1 MSIQS
6 EIDRIAQA
14 KYYIAQA
21 IEDKGVEVPTDA
33 RLSNLH
39 SYIGAIQVSAGGI
52 GENLGVFN
60 TKGGVIDTTVAFGT
74 RSFSG
79 LVAVSDAFSVVAV
92 GTRGFSVRASHWV
105 SNVVASSGMEPAE
118 GWLTFQAE
126 SGNVR
131 MTWVICPDGS
141 MPDRMFTLY
150 GIG

>member
-60 TKGGVIDTTVAFGT
+60 TKGGVIDTPIGFGN
-74 RSFSG
+74 RVFSG
-79 LVAVSDAFSVVAV
+79 LVAVSDGFICVAAGTFGYSVAS
-92 GTRGFSVRASHWV
+92 TRWV
-105 SNVVASSGMEPAE
+105 SNVYSSSHTTPAE
-118 GWLTFQAE
+118 GWLTFQPE
-126 SGNVR
+126 SGAYR
-131 MTWVICPDGS
+131 MNWVICPDGS
-141 MPDRMFTLY
+141 MSDRMFTLY